1 MTAQPLLEIRG
12 LRVDYGA
19 GPGAVHAVVDA
30 DLVLRRGEV
39 LGLAGES
46 GSGKSTL
53 AYAAIRLLRAPG
65 MITGG
70 EVLYYPEPGRAVDL
84 LDLDEPELR
93 RLRWSQIAV
102 VLQSAMNAL
111 NPVMSI
117 GTQLTDVLQAHVPGM
132 DGAARRARAAEL
144 LAMVGINADRLSSY
158 PHELSGGMRQR
169 VMIAMALAL
178 EPQVVILDEPTTA
191 LDVVTQREILEE
203 LTALRERLGFAV
215 LFITHDLSLLVE
227 TADSI
232 AVMYAGRLVER
243 AAAEEL
249 FRAPRHP
256 YTLGLL
262 NSFPA
267 LHGPRRYMT
276 GIPGSPPDLRMLPV
290 GCVFHPRCPYAT
302 DICRE
307 QSPPLEQPA
316 HSAGRPPGLLLAPG
330 RHPAGAGGPGP
341 ARAGHHA
348 PPGHR
353 APPGRPAPRGQPPR
367 TGHGA
372 TRHGRRAARAQH
384 RRSGPG
390 EPVMTETATPP
401 AAPGTGVPLLEARG
415 LTKHFAVHHARRRG
429 RAKLAGARGRGASAP
444 VVHAVEDVSLSLP
457 ESGITAVVGESGSG
471 KSTLARLLARL
482 ITPTAGELLL
492 DGTPVPASSRGRR
505 GYARDVQLVLQ
516 DPFSSLNPVH
526 DVRYHLARPLQIHG
540 LGGQGADMDAAMT
553 GLLER
558 VSLTPAEQFL
568 RKYPHELS
576 GGQRQR
582 VAIARAL
589 AVQPR
594 VLLADE
600 PVSMLDVSIRLGV
613 LNLLGDLRERDK
625 LGILYITHDIA
636 SARYLA
642 DVIMVMYAGQ
652 VVESGPAATLTDEP
666 AHPYTQLL
674 LSAAPDPDRPEPL
687 SLRGRGSPP
696 SLVNPPGCRFH
707 PRCPHAM
714 AVCATDTP
722 PGSQVADRHVSAC
735 WLHVSGLTAA
745 QRRSS
750 SAATEPPRGSAG
762 PKGLDTPRPGHDPGP
777 PPSPATGGE
786 ES

>member
-1 MTAQPLLEIRG
+1 MSIGTGTDLGGTGLGGVGVGGSGPGDQPGAGPLPPPVNAPIRGRRIQLPRSPKIIAGLAMLAAFLIVAIIGPFVAPYNPSSSLSTTNGVPQPPSSAHWLGTTQTQQDVFSQLLAGGRSTILVALLAGIAATILSVVIGVWAGYMHGRVTDDFLSMLANFFLVMPALPLLIVIFGFLSPSGASNDVLIGLIIAITGWAWGARVLRAQTLSLRSRDYVESARIIGERGWRVITYEILPNLAPIVASSFLFTVLYGVGTYTALAFLGLVNPEHWSWGSMLFEAQNADAEISGYWWWYIPPGLAVAFLGTSLALLNFGIDEFINPRLRAAGVARRQARKSGGQGLPRRFELGLTPVVRAAPRDRRQHGRGQHGCPQPESGADVMTAQPLLEIRG

-19 GPGAVHAVVDA
+19 GPEAVHAVVDA

-117 GTQLTDVLQAHVPGM
+117 GTQLTDVLQAHVPDM
-132 DGAARRARAAEL
+132 DAAARRARAAEL
-144 LAMVGINADRLSSY
+144 LAMVGINADRLGSY

-232 AVMYAGRLVER
+232 AVMYAGRMVER

-256 YTLGLL
+256 YTVGLL

-316 HSAGRPPGLLLAPG
+316 SSAADRLASCWLQDGTRPVPGVLAQPEPG
-330 RHPAGAGGPGP
+330 R
-341 ARAGHHA
+341 ARARRAA
-348 PPGHR
+348 PPTQHR
-353 APPGRPAPRGQPPR
+353 APPRRHAAGQLAP
-367 TGHGA
+367 
-372 TRHGRRAARAQH
+372 
-384 RRSGPG
+384 SI
-390 EPVMTETATPP
+390 
-401 AAPGTGVPLLEARG
+401 AAP
-415 LTKHFAVHHARRRG
+415 
-429 RAKLAGARGRGASAP
+429 
-444 VVHAVEDVSLSLP
+444 
-457 ESGITAVVGESGSG
+457 
-471 KSTLARLLARL
+471 
-482 ITPTAGELLL
+482 
-492 DGTPVPASSRGRR
+492 
-505 GYARDVQLVLQ
+505 
-516 DPFSSLNPVH
+516 
-526 DVRYHLARPLQIHG
+526 
-540 LGGQGADMDAAMT
+540 
-553 GLLER
+553 
-558 VSLTPAEQFL
+558 EQ
-568 RKYPHELS
+568 
-576 GGQRQR
+576 
-582 VAIARAL
+582 
-589 AVQPR
+589 
-594 VLLADE
+594 
-600 PVSMLDVSIRLGV
+600 
-613 LNLLGDLRERDK
+613 
-625 LGILYITHDIA
+625 
-636 SARYLA
+636 
-642 DVIMVMYAGQ
+642 
-652 VVESGPAATLTDEP
+652 
-666 AHPYTQLL
+666 
-674 LSAAPDPDRPEPL
+674 
-687 SLRGRGSPP
+687 
-696 SLVNPPGCRFH
+696 
-707 PRCPHAM
+707 
-714 AVCATDTP
+714 
-722 PGSQVADRHVSAC
+722 GSQS
-735 WLHVSGLTAA
+735 
-745 QRRSS
+745 
-750 SAATEPPRGSAG
+750 
-762 PKGLDTPRPGHDPGP
+762 
-777 PPSPATGGE
+777 
-786 ES
+786 